1 MQIIL
6 LERIEKL
13 GFIGDEVTVKDGY
26 ARNFLLPNK
35 KALRANEAN
44 RKVFEANRARI
55 EAENAARREEAK
67 GEAGSVEGKE
77 VVLIRASS
85 NSGQLYGSVSVRDI
99 VDALVA
105 TGAKVTK
112 AMIVLER
119 PIKTIGVFDVRVALH
134 PEVSVNV
141 KVNVARSPDEAE
153 LQSKGVDVIDAMF
166 EGETGGFTEA
176 YDPNAEPGEIPAD
189 LLEEG
194 EAKPD
199 PSPAD
204 PAKRKGRPKGRPFS
218 VAQRHLAPRWRATS
232 SHERKRT
239 FTATDPAAIVA
250 ELAARY
256 DAACARCGRYH
267 PLYRRW
273 HAARSARARGAPIAI
288 PNCACISRR
297 EPRHRRRPRLWPPH
311 PSRHYATTITRPA
324 LFAAYL
330 EEQLGLLGADYEV
343 TLEVATSAQK
353 SRSPMW
359 SMAAW
364 ASARSRPTSWPSISR
379 PPTWPISATR
389 SPMPSIQP
397 RWLNGPA
404 PLPLFDGLR
413 TDFSLAR
420 LAHYTGTN
428 PADFQ
433 RYILFTNYHRYVD
446 EFVDWAG
453 RQLGQDDFVALTGA
467 GGLAS
472 DDRQRA
478 Q

>member
-85 NSGQLYGSVSVRDI
+85 NAGQLYGSVSVRDI

-141 KVNVARSPDEAE
+141 KVNVARSTDEAE

-166 EGETGGFTEA
+166 EGETGGFTED

-194 EAKPD
+194 EAQ
-199 PSPAD
+199 A
-204 PAKRKGRPKGRPFS
+204 
-218 VAQRHLAPRWRATS
+218 
-232 SHERKRT
+232 
-239 FTATDPAAIVA
+239 
-250 ELAARY
+250 
-256 DAACARCGRYH
+256 
-267 PLYRRW
+267 
-273 HAARSARARGAPIAI
+273 
-288 PNCACISRR
+288 
-297 EPRHRRRPRLWPPH
+297 
-311 PSRHYATTITRPA
+311 
-324 LFAAYL
+324 
-330 EEQLGLLGADYEV
+330 
-343 TLEVATSAQK
+343 
-353 SRSPMW
+353 
-359 SMAAW
+359 
-364 ASARSRPTSWPSISR
+364 
-379 PPTWPISATR
+379 
-389 SPMPSIQP
+389 
-397 RWLNGPA
+397 
-404 PLPLFDGLR
+404 
-413 TDFSLAR
+413 
-420 LAHYTGTN
+420 
-428 PADFQ
+428 
-433 RYILFTNYHRYVD
+433 
-446 EFVDWAG
+446 
-453 RQLGQDDFVALTGA
+453 
-467 GGLAS
+467 
-472 DDRQRA
+472 
-478 Q
+478 